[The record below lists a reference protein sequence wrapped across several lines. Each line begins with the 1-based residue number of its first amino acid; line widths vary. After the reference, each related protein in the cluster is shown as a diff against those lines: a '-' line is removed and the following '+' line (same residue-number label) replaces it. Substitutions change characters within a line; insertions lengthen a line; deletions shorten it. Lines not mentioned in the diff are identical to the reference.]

1 MSEPEAHYEV
11 ESIRT
16 GSPYGYVDKPYTFD
30 TLEAARRYQKAVDG
44 GEVRSRIV
52 RVTHAGRAP
61 EGDDPDLAQQM
72 ADLEAARHSARP
84 LFSRAPEEEEK
95 HG

>member
-11 ESIRT
+11 ERRDRRDEWT
-16 GSPYGYVDKPYTFD
+16 PKMVTPDQVLTCADMAAAQAVVDEWLSRNPD
-30 TLEAARRYQKAVDG
+30 DRDRV
-44 GEVRSRIV
+44 RIV

-61 EGDDPDLAQQM
+61 G
-72 ADLEAARHSARP
+72 
-84 LFSRAPEEEEK
+84 EEEK